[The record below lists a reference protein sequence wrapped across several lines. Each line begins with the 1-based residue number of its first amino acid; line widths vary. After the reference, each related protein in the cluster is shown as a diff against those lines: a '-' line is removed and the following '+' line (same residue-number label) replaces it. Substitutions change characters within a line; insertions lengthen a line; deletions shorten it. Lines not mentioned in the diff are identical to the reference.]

1 MYADLDT
8 QWDILY
14 NKINTFEH
22 YISHTQTIPSH
33 LREAIT
39 NEQLPIADIIHFNT
53 QHSKYDIVSAFEQLS
68 SILKCDFD
76 KKTNWKDIKVFV
88 EQVETLTTDLI
99 SKSNDLISL
108 RNTSCDFGTLISDL
122 NLLVSFNVLQKEL
135 TIQKDT
141 IQDLYK
147 EYYHGIETDW
157 DLLFESLNYSIELSN
172 LIAKYDFP
180 LPFVEEICGNNN
192 QIILQ

>member
-1 MYADLDT
+1 M
-8 QWDILY
+8 
-14 NKINTFEH
+14 
-22 YISHTQTIPSH
+22 
-33 LREAIT
+33 
-39 NEQLPIADIIHFNT
+39 
-53 QHSKYDIVSAFEQLS
+53 
-68 SILKCDFD
+68 
-76 KKTNWKDIKVFV
+76 
-88 EQVETLTTDLI
+88 
-99 SKSNDLISL
+99 
-108 RNTSCDFGTLISDL
+108 ISDL

-192 QIILQ
+192 QIKSFCNEKALLISGQRERKYVILIYGT